1 MLAVARA
8 VDDIQVQRRGFIR
21 EIDQLGPPPVRRRRV
36 EQIDERDGGEHS
48 TAARGTRR
56 DGRGFEAARQREQAL
71 ALARVEHDLVPVL
84 IHDHEPN
91 GHGSTVAPGTSPP
104 CSPLGCWL
112 VRAITIVDG
121 RLELAERPV
130 PEPAPDGAV
139 VRVHGAG
146 LNRADLLQRA
156 GLYPAPPGVPADVPG
171 MEFAGVVAAIGS
183 NVAAS
188 TRALAV
194 GDRVFGITGGGAQA
208 EYVAVPAVHCA
219 AVPARLDLVAMGGVP
234 EAFLTAHD
242 ALVTH
247 ARVAAGEWVLVHAIG
262 SGVGTAAL
270 QLARAL
276 GARVVG
282 TARTA
287 DKIARCRALGLD
299 AGIEPPRTADGAL
312 DVDALAWAIV
322 EATEGGAH
330 VTLDLV
336 GGDYVIADV
345 NAAAPKGRIVCIGM
359 MAGTRAALPLSS
371 ILAKRLTL
379 IGTVLR
385 SRDVAEKAE
394 ATGAF
399 VRDVVPLLA
408 DERIAPV
415 VEATLPLAEAEQAY
429 ALLESDTTFGKVI
442 LDCR

>member
-1 MLAVARA
+1 
-8 VDDIQVQRRGFIR
+8 
-21 EIDQLGPPPVRRRRV
+21 
-36 EQIDERDGGEHS
+36 
-48 TAARGTRR
+48 
-56 DGRGFEAARQREQAL
+56 
-71 ALARVEHDLVPVL
+71 
-84 IHDHEPN
+84 
-91 GHGSTVAPGTSPP
+91 
-104 CSPLGCWL
+104 

-121 RLELAERPV
+121 RLELADRPR
-130 PEPAPDGAV
+130 PEPAPDGVV

-156 GLYPAPPGVPADVPG
+156 GRYPPPPGVPVDIPG
-171 MEFAGVVAAIGS
+171 MEFAGVVEAIGAD
-183 NVAAS
+183 VT
-188 TRALAV
+188 TRAV

-208 EYVAVPAVHCA
+208 EYVAAPAVHCA
-219 AVPARLDLVAMGGVP
+219 IVPENLDLVAMGGVP
-234 EAFLTAHD
+234 EAFVTVHD
-242 ALVTH
+242 AMVTQ

-270 QLARAL
+270 QLAHAF

-287 DKIARCRALGLD
+287 DKLQRCKALGLD
-299 AGIEPPRTADGAL
+299 VGIEPPRTDDGAL
-312 DVDALAWAIV
+312 DVDALAWSII
-322 EATEGGAH
+322 EATDGGAN

-345 NAAAPKGRIVCIGM
+345 NAAAVKGRIVCIGTIAGGRATLPI
-359 MAGTRAALPLSS
+359 MA
-371 ILAKRLTL
+371 ILGKRLTL

-385 SRDVAEKAE
+385 GRDVAEKAA
-394 ATGAF
+394 ATDAF

-408 DERIAPV
+408 DGRIAPV
-415 VEATLPLAEAEQAY
+415 IEATLPLDRAEDAY